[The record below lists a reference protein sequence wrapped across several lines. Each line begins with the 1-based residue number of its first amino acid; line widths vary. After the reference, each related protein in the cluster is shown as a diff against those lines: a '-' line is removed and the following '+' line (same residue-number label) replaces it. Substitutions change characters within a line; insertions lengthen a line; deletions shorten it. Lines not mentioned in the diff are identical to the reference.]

1 MNIKKNNSKKLLSF
15 LSYYL
20 KPFKSEI
27 IIVLFSIAV
36 VSIAILGLG
45 YALRYLIDQG
55 FSANDASNLNNSFV
69 LLISMV
75 LLLSFASYSRSV
87 RVNWICES
95 LEARLKKD
103 AYKNIIKISPSY
115 FELTKVSDLISRLTT
130 DLGLIGNSLMLIT
143 SYSLRNALM
152 AVGGLILLSFNSIK
166 LTLYMLVV
174 FPIIILPLIIIGRK
188 SKKLSKENQQDIA
201 NSNAHIEETLNFIK
215 AVQSYNREE
224 FEYKKFSELMDKNQ
238 AVAHKRIKLK
248 SLLFAL
254 VISLILS
261 AVALVL
267 WVGGQDVLLGKMSPG
282 SLSSFVF
289 YAVLVATSMGS
300 LSEVYSDWQ
309 RASGALERVME
320 VIQAK
325 SNIID
330 PIEPEKL
337 NNKFNIMFDK
347 VDFSYQSR
355 LDSIVLSDISF
366 DIPAGEVVALVG
378 PSGAGKSTIF
388 NLLLRFYD
396 PSSGS
401 ITIDGVD
408 IKEVGL
414 SDLRSKFAFVSQDPI
429 IFSGTVYDNILYGK
443 IEAKEEEVIEAA
455 KAAEIFDFFKSLP
468 KGLYTYVGEKGIE
481 LSGGQ
486 KQRIAI
492 ARAILRNPKTL
503 LLDEATSALDS
514 ENEKLVQLALSR
526 LRKDKTTFVIAH
538 RMSTISNA
546 DLIIVID
553 KGRIVAKGNHD
564 TLLASNELYKK
575 LSNDMQ
581 IKKDGRIV

>member
-1 MNIKKNNSKKLLSF
+1 MSMKKNNSKKLLPF
-15 LSYYL
+15 LNHYL
-20 KPFKSEI
+20 KPFKLEI

-55 FSANDASNLNNSFV
+55 FSANDATNLNNSFA
-69 LLISMV
+69 LLLAMV
-75 LLLSFASYSRSV
+75 LLLAFASYSRSV

-95 LEARLKKD
+95 LEASLKKD
-103 AYKNIIKISPSY
+103 AYKNIINISPSY

-130 DLGLIGNSLMLIT
+130 DLNLIGNSIMLIA

-152 AVGGLILLSFNSIK
+152 AIGGLVLLLFTSAK
-166 LTLYMLVV
+166 LTLYMFVV
-174 FPIIILPLIIIGRK
+174 FPIVLLPLIIIGRK

-201 NSNAHIEETLNFIK
+201 NSNAHIEETFNFIK

-224 FEYKKFSELMDKNQ
+224 FEYQKFSALMDKNQ

-254 VISLILS
+254 VIGLVLS

-267 WVGGQDVLLGKMSPG
+267 WIGGQDVLLGEMSPG
-282 SLSSFVF
+282 ALSSFVF

-320 VIQAK
+320 VVQAK
-325 SNIID
+325 SNIIEFVK
-330 PIEPEKL
+330 PKRL
-337 NNKFNIMFDK
+337 NDGFDIIFDK
-347 VDFSYQSR
+347 VNFSYQSR
-355 LDSIVLSDISF
+355 LESMVLSDVSF
-366 DIPAGEVVALVG
+366 DVSAGKVVALVG

-396 PSSGS
+396 SNRGS
-401 ITIDGVD
+401 ITIGGVD
-408 IKEVGL
+408 IREVSL
-414 SDLRSKFAFVSQDPI
+414 LDLRNKFAFVSQDSI

-443 IEAKEEEVIEAA
+443 IEATEEEVIEAA
-455 KAAEIFDFFKSLP
+455 KAAEIFNFFQSMP
-468 KGLYTYVGEKGIE
+468 KGLHTYVGEKGVE

-486 KQRIAI
+486 RQRIAI
-492 ARAILRNPKTL
+492 ARAILCNPKIL

-526 LRKDKTTFVIAH
+526 LRKGRTTLVIAH

-553 KGRIVAKGNHD
+553 RGRIVAKGTHES
-564 TLLASNELYKK
+564 LLASNELYKK
-575 LSNDMQ
+575 LNND
-581 IKKDGRIV
+581 ILVEKDGTIV